1 LDAASYCVGSKG
13 LRIGAEIGN
22 IRRTR
27 MQAEQIA
34 QALGNA
40 KKVGNGW
47 LASCPVSS
55 HGQGNGDR
63 NPSLSVTEG
72 EDGKPLFFCH
82 GGCDQETV
90 FHAVKDYGLLPDLP
104 NPTDFLT
111 QLKPLPKQE
120 PVLEQEWHYTDEDGV
135 TQHVKQRYKTAD
147 SKGKS
152 YKQYRVDENG
162 RRHASMT
169 GANIVPYQLPEIEF
183 ARKTGRTVFLCEG
196 EKAADAIRSIGAY
209 ATCTH
214 NGASNFPEDVVK
226 YFVGLTVAVVPDN
239 DVVGWEYARKAVKA
253 LKTVTKSIRV
263 VDLGLEEIKEDA
275 YEFVHKYGKVKEDLV
290 EITKATPSIQ
300 NETDVTTPARLLGVA
315 ETQESQELEL
325 PQQPLQ
331 REGFKLEAWDDIEDE
346 PVEWLIQGVIPQ
358 RSFVALY
365 APPASFKSFVAL
377 DIAECIATGR
387 QFLGHEIAK
396 QGAVLYIAGEGHGG
410 IGTRIKALKTHHNT
424 PKGAPVYFL
433 RRQVNLRSSQT
444 DLKDLV
450 NAIDELKA
458 IHEIEFKMII
468 IDTLARAFGGGNE
481 NASEDMGAFIT
492 AAGAIQGKYE
502 CSLLVVH
509 HAGKDA
515 TKGLRGHSSLL
526 GAVDTELEIIRIEG
540 AQPPKGIL
548 HISKQKDGED
558 GQRIGFKMVEVT
570 TGSSGV
576 IDFEGTSSL
585 AVEADEEMD
594 TDRPNQATP
603 PNRTGAGMNQRLAL
617 SCLHDAIKKYGEMQV
632 VDGMRNKC
640 IKIDQWRD
648 EFKKRMGSDVM
659 PDTLK
664 KAWYR
669 VKADLADSQ
678 KVIIYGDLCW
688 AVYADDD
695 DAKSSNSVVV
705 QIKK

>member
-1 LDAASYCVGSKG
+1 
-13 LRIGAEIGN
+13 
-22 IRRTR
+22 

-40 KKVGNGW
+40 KKVNGQW
-47 LASCPVSS
+47 MASCPVSS

-63 NPSLSVTEG
+63 NPSLCVTEND
-72 EDGKPLFFCH
+72 EGKPLFKCFS
-82 GGCDQETV
+82 GCSQEEV
-90 FHAVKDYGLLPDLP
+90 FNAIKHYGLLPDLP

-111 QLKPLPKQE
+111 QLKPIQKQD

-135 TQHVKQRYKTAD
+135 VQHIKQRYKTFDA
-147 SKGKS
+147 KGKT
-152 YKQYRVDENG
+152 YKQFRVDENG

-169 GANIVPYQLPEIEF
+169 GANIVPYNLPEVDF

-196 EKAADAIRSIGAY
+196 EKAADALKTIGVV

-226 YFVGLTVAVVPDN
+226 HLVGLTIAIVPDN
-239 DVVGWEYARKAVKA
+239 DTVGWEYARKAVAA
-253 LKTVTKSIRV
+253 LKAVTKSIRV
-263 VDLGLEEIKEDA
+263 VDLQLNEVKEDA
-275 YEFVHKYGKVKEDLV
+275 YEFVYKYGGDKDRLVDL
-290 EITKATPSIQ
+290 TKATQAIAS
-300 NETDVTTPARLLGVA
+300 ELDVTTPARLIGVA
-315 ETQESQELEL
+315 ETQETQDLEL
-325 PQQPLQ
+325 PEVTQT

-346 PVEWLIQGVIPQ
+346 PVEWLINGVIPQ
-358 RSFVALY
+358 KSFVALY
-365 APPASFKSFVAL
+365 APPASFKSFIAL

-387 QFLGHEIAK
+387 AFLGNEITK
-396 QGAVLYIAGEGHGG
+396 RGAVLYIAGEGHGG
-410 IGTRIKALKTHHNT
+410 IGTRIKALKIHHGT
-424 PKGAPVYFL
+424 PEGTPVYFL

-450 NAIDELKA
+450 QAIDDLKA
-458 IHEIEFKMII
+458 INEINFELII

-492 AAGAIQGKYE
+492 AAGAIQGRYE
-502 CSLLVVH
+502 CGLLVVH

-570 TGSSGV
+570 TGSSGIV
-576 IDFEGTSSL
+576 DFEGASSL
-585 AVEADEEMD
+585 AVEPDEEMD
-594 TDRPNQATP
+594 TDRPNQAIP
-603 PNRTGAGMNQRLAL
+603 PNRTGAGLNQRLAL
-617 SCLHDAIKKYGEMQV
+617 SCLHDAIKKFGEMQV

-659 PDTLK
+659 PATLN

-669 VKADLADSQ
+669 VKADLADLQ
-678 KVIIYGDLCW
+678 KVIIYGELCW

-695 DAKSSNSVVV
+695 GAKSSNSVVV

>member
-1 LDAASYCVGSKG
+1 
-13 LRIGAEIGN
+13 
-22 IRRTR
+22 

-40 KKVGNGW
+40 RRVNGQW
-47 LASCPVSS
+47 MASCPVSS
-55 HGQGNGDR
+55 HGQGNGDK
-63 NPSLSVTEG
+63 NPSLCVSETDE
-72 EDGKPLFFCH
+72 GKPLFKCFS
-82 GGCDQETV
+82 GCSQESV
-90 FHAVKDYGLLPDLP
+90 FNAVKDYGLLDDLP

-111 QLKPLPKQE
+111 QIKPLPKPQE

-135 TQHVKQRYKTAD
+135 VQHIKQRYKTFD
-147 SKGKS
+147 SKGKT

-169 GANIVPYQLPEIEF
+169 GANIVPYNLPEVDF

-196 EKAADAIRSIGAY
+196 EKAADALKSLGVV

-214 NGASNFPEDVVK
+214 NGASSFPEDVVK
-226 YFVGLTVAVVPDN
+226 HLVGLTIAIVPDN
-239 DVVGWEYARKAVKA
+239 DLVGWEYARKAVAA
-253 LKTVTKSIRV
+253 LKSVTKSIRV
-263 VDLGLEEIKEDA
+263 VDLGLEEVKEDA
-275 YEFVHKYGKVKEDLV
+275 YEFVYKYGGDKDRLVDL
-290 EITKATPSIQ
+290 TKATQAIQ
-300 NETDVTTPARLLGVA
+300 SELDVTTPARLNNSV
-315 ETQESQELEL
+315 ETQETQELEL

-358 RSFVALY
+358 KSFVALY

-387 QFLGHEIAK
+387 AFLGNQITR

-410 IGTRIKALKTHHNT
+410 IGSRIKALKMHHNT
-424 PKGAPVYFL
+424 PVGAPVYFL
-433 RRQVNLRSSQT
+433 RRQVNLRSSKT
-444 DLKDLV
+444 DLQDLV
-450 NAIDELKA
+450 AAIDDLKA
-458 IHEIEFKMII
+458 VGEINFELII

-492 AAGAIQGKYE
+492 AAGAIQQRYTCG
-502 CSLLVVH
+502 LLVVH

-570 TGSSGV
+570 TGSSGIV
-576 IDFEGTSSL
+576 DFEGASSL
-585 AVEADEEMD
+585 AVEPDEEMD
-594 TDRPNQATP
+594 TDRPNQAIP
-603 PNRTGAGMNQRLAL
+603 PNRTGAGLNQRLAL
-617 SCLHDAIKKYGEMQV
+617 SCLHDAIKKFGEMQV

-659 PDTLK
+659 PATLN

-669 VKADLADSQ
+669 VKADLADLQ
-678 KVIIYGDLCW
+678 KVIIYGELCW

-695 DAKSSNSVVV
+695 GAKSSNSVVV

>member
-1 LDAASYCVGSKG
+1 
-13 LRIGAEIGN
+13 
-22 IRRTR
+22 

-40 KKVGNGW
+40 RKVNGQW
-47 LASCPVSS
+47 MASCPVSS

-63 NPSLSVTEG
+63 NPSLCVSETDE
-72 EDGKPLFFCH
+72 GKPLFKCFS
-82 GGCDQETV
+82 GCSQESV
-90 FHAVKDYGLLPDLP
+90 FNAVKDYGLLPDLP

-111 QLKPLPKQE
+111 QIKPLPKQQE

-135 TQHVKQRYKTAD
+135 VQHIKQRYKTFDA
-147 SKGKS
+147 KGKT

-169 GANIVPYQLPEIEF
+169 GANIVPYNLPEVDF

-196 EKAADAIRSIGAY
+196 EKAADALKSLGVV

-214 NGASNFPEDVVK
+214 NGASSFPEDVVK
-226 YFVGLTVAVVPDN
+226 HLVGLTIAIVPDN
-239 DVVGWEYARKAVKA
+239 DTVGWEYARKAVAA
-253 LKTVTKSIRV
+253 LKSVTKSIRV
-263 VDLGLEEIKEDA
+263 VDLGLQEIKEDA
-275 YEFVHKYGKVKEDLV
+275 YEFVHKYGGDKDRLVDL
-290 EITKATPSIQ
+290 TKATQAVVS
-300 NETDVTTPARLLGVA
+300 ELDVTTPARLIEYA
-315 ETQESQELEL
+315 QPEEKAELEL
-325 PQQPLQ
+325 PQAPHI

-346 PVEWLIQGVIPQ
+346 PVEWLVQGVIPQ

-387 QFLGHEIAK
+387 PFLGNQIAK

-410 IGTRIKALKTHHNT
+410 IGTRIKALKIHHGT
-424 PKGAPVYFL
+424 PEGTPVYFL

-450 NAIDELKA
+450 AAIDDLKA
-458 IHEIEFKMII
+458 MNEIHFEMII

-558 GQRIGFKMVEVT
+558 GQRIGFRMVEVT

-576 IDFEGTSSL
+576 IDFEGASSL
-585 AVEADEEMD
+585 AVEADD
-594 TDRPNQATP
+594 QAINDRKESMKPPDKKGKGTNQKI
-603 PNRTGAGMNQRLAL
+603 AL
-617 SCLHDAIKKYGEMQV
+617 TSLHEAIAKFGEMQTIN
-632 VDGMRNKC
+632 GMRNKC
-640 IKIDQWRD
+640 IKIEQWRV
-648 EFKKRMGSDVM
+648 EFKARLGSDVH
-659 PDTLK
+659 PETLK
-664 KAWYR
+664 KAWQR
-669 VKADLADSQ
+669 VKLDLVEMQ
-678 KVIIYGDLCW
+678 KVVIYDDMCW
-688 AVYADDD
+688 AVFEENE
-695 DAKSSNSVVV
+695 DAKQSNSVVSLV
-705 QIKK
+705 KK

>member
-1 LDAASYCVGSKG
+1 
-13 LRIGAEIGN
+13 
-22 IRRTR
+22 

-40 KKVGNGW
+40 KKVNGQW
-47 LASCPVSS
+47 MASCPVSS

-63 NPSLSVTEG
+63 NPSLCVSETDE
-72 EDGKPLFFCH
+72 GKPLFKCFS
-82 GGCDQETV
+82 GCSQESV
-90 FHAVKDYGLLPDLP
+90 FNAVKDYGLLPDLP

-111 QLKPLPKQE
+111 QIKPLPKQQE

-135 TQHVKQRYKTAD
+135 VQHIKQRYKTFD
-147 SKGKS
+147 SKGKT

-169 GANIVPYQLPEIEF
+169 GANIVPYNLPEVDF

-196 EKAADAIRSIGAY
+196 EKAADALKSLGVV

-226 YFVGLTVAVVPDN
+226 HLVGLTIAIVPDN
-239 DVVGWEYARKAVKA
+239 DTVGWEYARKAVAA
-253 LKTVTKSIRV
+253 LKSVTKSIRV
-263 VDLGLEEIKEDA
+263 VDLQLNEIKEDA
-275 YEFVHKYGKVKEDLV
+275 YEFVHKYHGDKDRLVDL
-290 EITKATPSIQ
+290 TKATQAVIS
-300 NETDVTTPARLLGVA
+300 ELDVTTPARLFGVA
-315 ETQESQELEL
+315 ETPVSQELEL
-325 PQQPLQ
+325 PAVTPV

-346 PVEWLIQGVIPQ
+346 PVEWLVQGVIPQ

-387 QFLGHEIAK
+387 AFLGNQISK

-410 IGTRIKALKTHHNT
+410 IGTRIKALKIHHGT
-424 PKGAPVYFL
+424 PEGTPVYFL

-450 NAIDELKA
+450 ASIDDLKA
-458 IHEIEFKMII
+458 IHDINFEMII

-558 GQRIGFKMVEVT
+558 GQRIGFRMVEVT

-576 IDFEGTSSL
+576 IDFEGASSL
-585 AVEADEEMD
+585 AVELDGEMD
-594 TDRPNQATP
+594 TDRPNQAIP

-617 SCLHDAIKKYGEMQV
+617 SCLHDAIKKFGEMQV

-659 PDTLK
+659 PATLN

-669 VKADLADSQ
+669 VKADLADLQ
-678 KVIIYGDLCW
+678 KVIIYGELCW

-695 DAKSSNSVVV
+695 GAKSSNSVVV

>member
-1 LDAASYCVGSKG
+1 
-13 LRIGAEIGN
+13 
-22 IRRTR
+22 

-40 KKVGNGW
+40 KKVNGQW
-47 LASCPVSS
+47 MASCPVSS

-63 NPSLSVTEG
+63 NPSLCVSETDE
-72 EDGKPLFFCH
+72 GKPLFKCFS
-82 GGCDQETV
+82 GCSQDEV
-90 FHAVKDYGLLPDLP
+90 FHAIKNYGLLPDLP

-111 QLKPLPKQE
+111 QIKPLPKTE

-135 TQHVKQRYKTAD
+135 VQHIKQRYKTFDA
-147 SKGKS
+147 KGKT

-169 GANIVPYQLPEIEF
+169 GANIVPYNLPEVDF

-196 EKAADAIRSIGAY
+196 EKAADALKSLGVV

-226 YFVGLTVAVVPDN
+226 HLVGLTIAIVPDN
-239 DVVGWEYARKAVKA
+239 DTVGWEYARKAVAA
-253 LKTVTKSIRV
+253 LKSVTKSIRV
-263 VDLGLEEIKEDA
+263 VDLGLQEIKEDA
-275 YEFVHKYGKVKEDLV
+275 YEFVYKYGGDKDRLVDL
-290 EITKATPSIQ
+290 TKATQAVIS
-300 NETDVTTPARLLGVA
+300 ELDVTTPARLNNSV
-315 ETQESQELEL
+315 ETPLTEELEL
-325 PQQPLQ
+325 PAVTPV

-346 PVEWLIQGVIPQ
+346 PVEWLVQGVIPQ

-387 QFLGHEIAK
+387 SFLGNQISK

-410 IGTRIKALKTHHNT
+410 IGTRIKALKIHHGT
-424 PKGAPVYFL
+424 PEGTPVYFL

-450 NAIDELKA
+450 QAIDDLKA
-458 IHEIEFKMII
+458 IHEIHFEMII

-558 GQRIGFKMVEVT
+558 GQRIGFRMVEVT

-576 IDFEGTSSL
+576 IDFEGASSL

-603 PNRTGAGMNQRLAL
+603 PNRTGAGLNQRLAL
-617 SCLHDAIKKYGEMQV
+617 SCLHDAIKKFGEMQV

-659 PDTLK
+659 PATLN

-669 VKADLADSQ
+669 VKADLADLQ
-678 KVIIYGDLCW
+678 KVIIYGELCW

-695 DAKSSNSVVV
+695 GAKSSNSVVV

>member
-1 LDAASYCVGSKG
+1 
-13 LRIGAEIGN
+13 
-22 IRRTR
+22 
-27 MQAEQIA
+27 
-34 QALGNA
+34 
-40 KKVGNGW
+40 
-47 LASCPVSS
+47 
-55 HGQGNGDR
+55 
-63 NPSLSVTEG
+63 
-72 EDGKPLFFCH
+72 
-82 GGCDQETV
+82 
-90 FHAVKDYGLLPDLP
+90 VKDFGLLPDLP

-111 QLKPLPKQE
+111 QIKPLPKQQE

-135 TQHVKQRYKTAD
+135 VQHIKQRYKTFD
-147 SKGKS
+147 SKGKT

-169 GANIVPYQLPEIEF
+169 GANIVPYNLPEVDF

-196 EKAADAIRSIGAY
+196 EKAADALKSLGVV

-226 YFVGLTVAVVPDN
+226 HLVGLTIAIVPDN
-239 DVVGWEYARKAVKA
+239 DTVGWEYARKAVAA
-253 LKTVTKSIRV
+253 LKSVTKSIRV

-275 YEFVHKYGKVKEDLV
+275 YEFVHKYHGDKDRLVDL
-290 EITKATPSIQ
+290 TKATQAVVS
-300 NETDVTTPARLLGVA
+300 ELDVTTPARLNNSV
-315 ETQESQELEL
+315 ETQETQELEL
-325 PQQPLQ
+325 PQAPHI

-346 PVEWLIQGVIPQ
+346 PVEWLVQGVIPQ

-387 QFLGHEIAK
+387 PFLGNQISK

-410 IGTRIKALKTHHNT
+410 IGTRIKALKIHHGT
-424 PKGAPVYFL
+424 PEGTPVYFL

-450 NAIDELKA
+450 QAIDDLKA
-458 IHEIEFKMII
+458 IHEISFEMII

-576 IDFEGTSSL
+576 IDFEGASSL

-594 TDRPNQATP
+594 TERKSIKP
-603 PNRTGAGMNQRLAL
+603 PDKTGKGMNQRLAL
-617 SCLHDAIKKYGEMQV
+617 NCLHDSIKKFGEMKV
-632 VDGMRNKC
+632 IDDKRNKC
-640 IKIDQWRD
+640 IKLDLWRD
-648 EFKKRMGSDVM
+648 EFKARMGSDVQ
-659 PDTLK
+659 LASFN

-669 VKADLADSQ
+669 VKADLVDFK
-678 KVIIYGDLCW
+678 KVVIYGDMCW
-688 AVYADDD
+688 AVYAEDD
-695 DAKSSNSVVV
+695 DAKTANSVVV
-705 QIKK
+705 SIKK

>member
-1 LDAASYCVGSKG
+1 
-13 LRIGAEIGN
+13 
-22 IRRTR
+22 

-40 KKVGNGW
+40 RKVNGQW
-47 LASCPVSS
+47 MASCPVSS

-63 NPSLSVTEG
+63 NPSLCVSETDE
-72 EDGKPLFFCH
+72 GKPLFKCFS
-82 GGCDQETV
+82 GCSQESV
-90 FHAVKDYGLLPDLP
+90 FNAVKDFGLLDDLP

-111 QLKPLPKQE
+111 QIKPLPKQQE

-135 TQHVKQRYKTAD
+135 VQHIKQRYKTFD
-147 SKGKS
+147 SKGKT

-169 GANIVPYQLPEIEF
+169 GANIVPYNLPEVDF

-196 EKAADAIRSIGAY
+196 EKAADALKSLGVV

-226 YFVGLTVAVVPDN
+226 HLVGLTIAIVPDN
-239 DVVGWEYARKAVKA
+239 DTVGWDYARKAVAA
-253 LKTVTKSIRV
+253 LKSVTKSIRV

-275 YEFVHKYGKVKEDLV
+275 YEFVHKYHGDKDRLVDL
-290 EITKATPSIQ
+290 TKATQAVVS
-300 NETDVTTPARLLGVA
+300 ELDVTTPARLLGVA
-315 ETQESQELEL
+315 ETQETQELEL
-325 PQQPLQ
+325 PAVTPV

-346 PVEWLIQGVIPQ
+346 PVEWLVQGVIPQ

-387 QFLGHEIAK
+387 QFLGHEITRK
-396 QGAVLYIAGEGHGG
+396 GAVLYIAGEGHGG
-410 IGTRIKALKTHHNT
+410 IGTRIKALKIHHST
-424 PKGAPVYFL
+424 PEGTPVYFL

-450 NAIDELKA
+450 QAIDDLKA
-458 IHEIEFKMII
+458 IHDINFEMII

-558 GQRIGFKMVEVT
+558 GQHIGFRMVEVT

-585 AVEADEEMD
+585 AVEADD
-594 TDRPNQATP
+594 QAINDRKESLKPPDKKGKGTNQKI
-603 PNRTGAGMNQRLAL
+603 AL
-617 SCLHDAIKKYGEMQV
+617 TSLHEAISKFGEMQTIN
-632 VDGMRNKC
+632 GMRNKC
-640 IKIDQWRD
+640 IKIEQWRV
-648 EFKKRMGSDVM
+648 EFKARLGSDVH
-659 PDTLK
+659 PETLK
-664 KAWYR
+664 KAWQR
-669 VKADLADSQ
+669 VKLDLVEMQ
-678 KVIIYGDLCW
+678 KVVIYDDMCW
-688 AVYADDD
+688 AVFEENE
-695 DAKSSNSVVV
+695 DAKQSNSVVSLV
-705 QIKK
+705 KK

>member
-1 LDAASYCVGSKG
+1 
-13 LRIGAEIGN
+13 
-22 IRRTR
+22 

-40 KKVGNGW
+40 KKVNGQW
-47 LASCPVSS
+47 MASCPVSS

-63 NPSLSVTEG
+63 NPSLCVTEND
-72 EDGKPLFFCH
+72 EGKPLFKCFS
-82 GGCDQETV
+82 GCSQESV
-90 FHAVKDYGLLPDLP
+90 FQAVKDYGLLPDLP
-104 NPTDFLT
+104 NITDFLT
-111 QLKPLPKQE
+111 QIKPLPKPQE

-135 TQHVKQRYKTAD
+135 TQHIKQRYKTFDA
-147 SKGKS
+147 KGKT
-152 YKQYRVDENG
+152 YKQFRVDENG

-169 GANIVPYQLPEIEF
+169 GANIVPYNLPEVDF

-196 EKAADAIRSIGAY
+196 EKAADALKTIGVV

-226 YFVGLTVAVVPDN
+226 HLVGLTIAIVPDN
-239 DVVGWEYARKAVKA
+239 DTVGWEYARKAVAA
-253 LKTVTKSIRV
+253 LKSVTKSIRV
-263 VDLGLEEIKEDA
+263 VDLQLDEVKEDA
-275 YEFVHKYGKVKEDLV
+275 YEFVYKYGGDKDRLVDL
-290 EITKATPSIQ
+290 TKATQAVVS
-300 NETDVTTPARLLGVA
+300 EMDVTTPARLNNSV
-315 ETQESQELEL
+315 ETQETQELEL
-325 PQQPLQ
+325 PQAPLQ

-346 PVEWLIQGVIPQ
+346 PVEWLVQGVIPQ

-387 QFLGHEIAK
+387 AFLGNEITRR
-396 QGAVLYIAGEGHGG
+396 GAVLYIAGEGHGG
-410 IGTRIKALKTHHNT
+410 IGTRIKALKIHHGT
-424 PKGAPVYFL
+424 PEGTPVYFL

-450 NAIDELKA
+450 QAIDDLKA
-458 IHEIEFKMII
+458 INEISFEMII

-558 GQRIGFKMVEVT
+558 GQHIGFRMVEVT

-585 AVEADEEMD
+585 AVEADD
-594 TDRPNQATP
+594 QAINDRKESMKPPDKTGKGTNQKT
-603 PNRTGAGMNQRLAL
+603 AL
-617 SCLHDAIKKYGEMQV
+617 TSLHEAIAKFGEMQTIN
-632 VDGMRNKC
+632 GMRNKC
-640 IKIDQWRD
+640 IKLEQWRS
-648 EFKKRMGSDVM
+648 EFKARLGSDVM

-664 KAWYR
+664 KAWGR
-669 VKADLADSQ
+669 VKLDLVEMQ
-678 KVIIYGDLCW
+678 KVVIYGDMCW
-688 AVYADDD
+688 AVFEEND
-695 DAKSSNSVVV
+695 DAKQSNSVVTLV
-705 QIKK
+705 KK

>member
-1 LDAASYCVGSKG
+1 
-13 LRIGAEIGN
+13 
-22 IRRTR
+22 

-40 KKVGNGW
+40 KKVNGQW
-47 LASCPVSS
+47 MASCPVSS
-55 HGQGNGDR
+55 HGQGNGDK
-63 NPSLSVTEG
+63 NPSLCVSETDE
-72 EDGKPLFFCH
+72 GKPLFKCFS
-82 GGCDQETV
+82 GCSQESV
-90 FHAVKDYGLLPDLP
+90 FNAVKDYGLLPDLP

-111 QLKPLPKQE
+111 QIKPLPKPQE
-120 PVLEQEWHYTDEDGV
+120 PVLEQEWHYVDEDGV
-135 TQHVKQRYKTAD
+135 VQHIKQRYKTFD
-147 SKGKS
+147 SKGKT

-169 GANIVPYQLPEIEF
+169 GANIVPYNLPEVDF

-196 EKAADAIRSIGAY
+196 EKAADALKSLGVV

-226 YFVGLTVAVVPDN
+226 HLVGLTIAIVPDN
-239 DVVGWEYARKAVKA
+239 DLVGWEYARKAVAA
-253 LKTVTKSIRV
+253 LKSVTKSIRV

-275 YEFVHKYGKVKEDLV
+275 FEFVYKYHGDKDRLVDL
-290 EITKATPSIQ
+290 TKATQAVIS
-300 NETDVTTPARLLGVA
+300 ELDVTTPARLIGVV
-315 ETQESQELEL
+315 ETPVTEELEL
-325 PQQPLQ
+325 PQVPLQ
-331 REGFKLEAWDDIEDE
+331 REGFKLEAWDSIEDE
-346 PVEWLIQGVIPQ
+346 PVEWLVQGVIPQ
-358 RSFVALY
+358 KSFVALY
-365 APPASFKSFVAL
+365 APPASFKSFIAL

-387 QFLGHEIAK
+387 AFLGNEITK

-410 IGTRIKALKTHHNT
+410 IGSRIKALKTHHKTPENT
-424 PKGAPVYFL
+424 PVYFL
-433 RRQVNLRSSQT
+433 RRQVNLRSSKT
-444 DLKDLV
+444 DLQDLV
-450 NAIDELKA
+450 AAIDDLKA
-458 IHEIEFKMII
+458 IHDINFELII

-570 TGSSGV
+570 TGSSGIV
-576 IDFEGTSSL
+576 DFEGASSL
-585 AVEADEEMD
+585 AVEPDEEMD
-594 TDRPNQATP
+594 TDRPNQAIP
-603 PNRTGAGMNQRLAL
+603 PNRTGAGLNQRLAL
-617 SCLHDAIKKYGEMQV
+617 SCLHDAIKKFGEMQV

-659 PDTLK
+659 PATLN

-669 VKADLADSQ
+669 VKADLADLQ
-678 KVIIYGDLCW
+678 KVIIYGELCW

-695 DAKSSNSVVV
+695 GAKSSNSVVV

>member
-1 LDAASYCVGSKG
+1 
-13 LRIGAEIGN
+13 
-22 IRRTR
+22 

-40 KKVGNGW
+40 RKVNGQW
-47 LASCPVSS
+47 MASCPVSS

-63 NPSLSVTEG
+63 NPSLCVSETDE
-72 EDGKPLFFCH
+72 GKPLFKCFS
-82 GGCDQETV
+82 GCSQESV
-90 FHAVKDYGLLPDLP
+90 FNAVKDYGLLPDLP

-111 QLKPLPKQE
+111 QIKPLPKQQE

-135 TQHVKQRYKTAD
+135 VQHIKQRYKTFD
-147 SKGKS
+147 SKGKT

-169 GANIVPYQLPEIEF
+169 GANIVPYNLPEVDF

-196 EKAADAIRSIGAY
+196 EKAADALKSLGVV

-214 NGASNFPEDVVK
+214 NGAGSFPEDVVK
-226 YFVGLTVAVVPDN
+226 HLVGLTIAIVPDN
-239 DVVGWEYARKAVKA
+239 DTVGWEYARKAVAA
-253 LKTVTKSIRV
+253 LKSVTKSIRV
-263 VDLGLEEIKEDA
+263 VDLGLQEVKEDA
-275 YEFVHKYGKVKEDLV
+275 YEFVYKYGGDKDRLVDL
-290 EITKATPSIQ
+290 TKATQAVIS
-300 NETDVTTPARLLGVA
+300 ELDVTTPARLLGVV
-315 ETQESQELEL
+315 ETQETQELEL
-325 PQQPLQ
+325 PQAPLQ

-346 PVEWLIQGVIPQ
+346 PVEWLVQGVIPQ

-387 QFLGHEIAK
+387 QFLGHEISK

-424 PKGAPVYFL
+424 PKNTPVYFL

-450 NAIDELKA
+450 AAIDDLKA
-458 IHEIEFKMII
+458 IHEIHFEMII

-558 GQRIGFKMVEVT
+558 GQRIGFRMVEV
-570 TGSSGV
+570 SSTSGGV
-576 IDFEGTSSL
+576 VDFESGDSSL
-585 AVEADEEMD
+585 AVEADE
-594 TDRPNQATP
+594 
-603 PNRTGAGMNQRLAL
+603 
-617 SCLHDAIKKYGEMQV
+617 DAINYRKESMKPPDKKGKGTNQKIALTSLHEAIAKFGEMQTIN
-632 VDGMRNKC
+632 GMRNKC
-640 IKIDQWRD
+640 IKIEQWRV
-648 EFKKRMGSDVM
+648 EFKARLGSDVH
-659 PDTLK
+659 PETLK
-664 KAWYR
+664 KAWQR
-669 VKADLADSQ
+669 VKLDLVEME
-678 KVIIYGDLCW
+678 KVVIYDDMCW
-688 AVYADDD
+688 AVFEEKD
-695 DAKSSNSVVV
+695 DAKQSNSVVSLV
-705 QIKK
+705 KK

>member
-1 LDAASYCVGSKG
+1 
-13 LRIGAEIGN
+13 
-22 IRRTR
+22 
-27 MQAEQIA
+27 MQADEIA
-34 QALGNA
+34 KALGNA
-40 KKVGNGW
+40 KKVSNGW

-82 GGCDQETV
+82 GGCNQEEV
-90 FHAVKDYGLLPDLP
+90 FNAVRDYGLLPDLP

-147 SKGKS
+147 AKGKT
-152 YKQYRVDENG
+152 YKQYRVDEQG
-162 RRHASMT
+162 RKHASMT

-183 ARKTGRTVFLCEG
+183 ARKTNRTVFLTEG
-196 EKAADAIRSIGAY
+196 EKAADAIRSLGAY

-214 NGASNFPEDVVK
+214 NGASSFPEDVVK
-226 YFVGLTVAVVPDN
+226 YFVGLTVAVLPDN
-239 DVVGWEYARKAVKA
+239 DIVGWEYARKAVQA

-263 VDLGLEEIKEDA
+263 VDLQLEHIKEDA
-275 YEFVHKYGKVKEDLV
+275 YEFVHKYNKTKQDLI
-290 EITKATPSIQ
+290 ELTKATQSIQ
-300 NETDVTTPARLLGVA
+300 SEEDVTIPARLKPIE
-315 ETQESQELEL
+315 ETPEQPQEQHKPENLF
-325 PQQPLQ
+325 
-331 REGFKLEAWDDIEDE
+331 RIEAWDDIEDE
-346 PVEWLIQGVIPQ
+346 PVNWLIQGVIPQ

-365 APPASFKSFVAL
+365 APPASFKSFIAL

-387 QFLGHEIAK
+387 AFLNNEIAK
-396 QGAVLYIAGEGHGG
+396 TGAVLYIAGEGHGG

-424 PKGAPVYFL
+424 PEGAQVYFL
-433 RRQVNLRSSQT
+433 RRQVNLRSSQS
-444 DLKDLV
+444 DIKALIQ
-450 NAIDELKA
+450 AIDDLKA
-458 IHEIEFKMII
+458 IHDINFEMII